1 MKFDIMY
8 IISCTYCRFL
18 KELQNSKE
26 QPRQFSTKTRRAPE
40 HKRSEKVNVNVK
52 CRGKRGELPEVQ
64 LRHELPQGHHLL
76 AVQHERIQGSGNRVS
91 LSLSGSGS
99 S

>member
-40 HKRSEKVNVNVK
+40 HKRSGKVNVNVK
-52 CRGKRGELPEVQ
+52 CGGKVG
-64 LRHELPQGHHLL
+64 LRHELPQGLHIL
-76 AVQHERIQGSGNRVS
+76 AVQHERIQGLGNRVS
-91 LSLSGSGS
+91 LSLAS
-99 S
+99 SS